1 MAGRLTIRD
10 FLERAK
16 LVHGDKYDY
25 SKITYLYESDKIT
38 IFCKKHQIEFQ
49 QSVHK
54 HLAGQGCI
62 KCSNEATGE
71 RCRTSVQNFIKKA
84 MAIHGDKY
92 NYEGVEYKNN
102 NTNININCPIHGDF
116 LQTPGNH
123 THKTN
128 PQGCPECGGRTNWTQ
143 EKFINK
149 AREVHNGKYNY
160 DKVIFINSVRKV
172 IITCSEHGDF
182 PQTPNKHLSGQNCPK
197 CVPNFKGTNE
207 SFIAKAKEIHGVK
220 YNYEKANYISNHK
233 KVIIACPTHGVF
245 EQTPANHT
253 RKSNPQGCPKC
264 GGRFPLNAEDFISRA
279 NEEHDFYYDYSR
291 VVYENITS
299 SVKIICPHHGEFEQQ
314 AYVHLRG
321 SGCQKCRLPKGEQK
335 IQKALKELNIQ
346 FEQQYS
352 FSDCRYV
359 NPLPF
364 DFLIR
369 IGENQSLIEFNGEQ
383 HYRPVKFG
391 GLAEDNNDSIFEEVK
406 KRDEVKKE
414 YAIKNGIPL
423 LIIRYDETDRIL
435 EIIKEFLNLKKRTK
449 AHNKGYVP

>member
-38 IFCKKHQIEFQ
+38 IFCKKHQIEFL

-54 HLAGQGCI
+54 HLAGQGCR
-62 KCSNEATGE
+62 KCFSESNGD
-71 RCRTSVQNFIKKA
+71 RCRTSLIEFIKKA
-84 MAIHGDKY
+84 KAIHGDKY
-92 NYEGVEYKNN
+92 NYDGVDYKNN
-102 NTNININCPIHGDF
+102 NTNIKIHCSINGHGDF
-116 LQTPGNH
+116 FQTPRNH

-128 PQGCPECGGRTNWTQ
+128 PQGCPVCGGKTNWTK

-149 AREVHNGKYNY
+149 SREVHNGKYNY
-160 DKVIFINSVRKV
+160 DKVKFINTIRKV
-172 IITCSEHGDF
+172 IITCPEHGDF
-182 PQTPNKHLSGQNCPK
+182 PQTPNKHLSGQKCPR
-197 CVPNFKGTNE
+197 CVLNFKGTTE
-207 SFIAKAKEIHGVK
+207 SFIAKAIEIHGEK
-220 YNYEKANYISNHK
+220 YSYDNTKYTSNHG
-233 KVIIACPTHGVF
+233 KVFITCPIHGDF
-245 EQTPANHT
+245 EQSPANHT
-253 RKSNPQGCPKC
+253 HKTNPQGCPKC
-264 GGRFPLNAEDFISRA
+264 SGRYPLNTDEFVLRA
-279 NEEHDFYYDYSR
+279 NEKHDFYYDYSK
-291 VVYENITS
+291 VVYESMTS
-299 SVKIICPHHGEFEQQ
+299 KVIIICPFHGEFEQQ
-314 AYVHLRG
+314 SSVHLNG

-335 IQKALKELNIQ
+335 IQKALKELDLQ

-352 FSDCRYV
+352 FPDCRYI

-369 IGENQSLIEFNGEQ
+369 IGETQYLIEFNGEQ

-391 GLAEDNNDSIFEEVK
+391 GVTDNNADDTFEEIK
-406 KRDEVKKE
+406 KRDEVKKD

-435 EIIKEFLNLKKRTK
+435 EFIKEFLNMT
-449 AHNKGYVP
+449 